1 MVARQTL
8 RMRREKAGAF
18 SNNSSCA
25 DIASKCWLV
34 PPESL
39 ALNKH
44 STTKHISNA
53 LATRSTGS
61 TQPLLPRVFCLV
73 ISSPTSFPTR
83 HGTPTAAIGLAM
95 TLRSLKPRASNHCRR
110 STLRL
115 NAMIAGGAR
124 HGIRVLRKNQ
134 TVPIHAEADAR
145 RLTMYCCMRPWRNER
160 NRCAKAASDHKIC
173 VLL

>member
-1 MVARQTL
+1 MYLVQFLRHDPALDIDTTL
-8 RMRREKAGAF
+8 AHPYYHTSA
-18 SNNSSCA
+18 SCA

-73 ISSPTSFPTR
+73 SARRRASSSRTSTGQRHDFSPDFLADLISHSTWDANCRHRAGYDASFPEATSLEPL
-83 HGTPTAAIGLAM
+83 PTLNPEAQCYDRWG
-95 TLRSLKPRASNHCRR
+95 SASRDTN
-110 STLRL
+110 
-115 NAMIAGGAR
+115 
-124 HGIRVLRKNQ
+124 
-134 TVPIHAEADAR
+134 D
-145 RLTMYCCMRPWRNER
+145 
-160 NRCAKAASDHKIC
+160 
-173 VLL
+173 